1 MLKQSKPR
9 FRKQN
14 VNQVM
19 HNVHSKFKIHYES
32 DIWCLACILNRR
44 GPQYT
49 SIKIL
54 ETIFLLVTNISLG
67 RINVASCFDID
78 PNFHSQT
85 LLFYIAEIL
94 WQVESGDWKKFAPS
108 VGCEYKSLETK
119 VLNQLFCLQQRAEH
133 LKNIS
138 TAELQVYRGVEKGW
152 LWQI

>member
-1 MLKQSKPR
+1 MNRTFSALHASLIEED
-9 FRKQN
+9 
-14 VNQVM
+14 
-19 HNVHSKFKIHYES
+19 HN
-32 DIWCLACILNRR
+32 
-44 GPQYT
+44 T
-49 SIKIL
+49 SVKIL
-54 ETIFLLVTNISLG
+54 EIIFLLVANISLG
-67 RINVASCFDID
+67 HINVASCFDID
-78 PNFHSQT
+78 QNFHSQT
-85 LLFYIAEIL
+85 LLSYIL